1 MPGIVVGVDGS
12 ANSEYALE
20 WAMKQAAAV
29 KAPLHVLAVHGVVS
43 GYLHGGPLPYPA
55 DTADLEKTRL
65 AAEELVHRAASR
77 IGDGRPA
84 SVTVRAVNGLPASE
98 LVEASADADL
108 LVVGSRGG
116 GGFSRLLLGSVSS
129 QVIEH
134 AACPVVVVPRKA

>member
-1 MPGIVVGVDGS
+1 MAGIVVGVDGS
-12 ANSEYALE
+12 PNCEYALD

-29 KAPLHVLAVHGVVS
+29 KAPLRVIAVHGVVS
-43 GYLHGGPLPYPA
+43 GYLHGGPLPYPEDA
-55 DTADLEKTRL
+55 KDLEKTRR
-65 AAEELVHRAASR
+65 AAEELVQRSASR
-77 IGDGRPA
+77 VGDARPA

-98 LVEASADADL
+98 LIDASADADL

-134 AACPVVVVPRKA
+134 ADCPVVVVPHKA